1 MGDSRQLMTFAFGG
15 GRGVAS
21 QPKQLSPTTT
31 FDERLRRWKYPEGIE
46 FASPD
51 IERAYQRRVQM
62 FIDAITLH
70 KPERVPVSPASG
82 FYPFVYAGVTSEEAM
97 HDYGKLAFAL
107 RKYHTDFLPD
117 TIAGTALYGA
127 GSVLETLDYK
137 LYRWPGHGVP
147 ASEPYQCV
155 EDEYMRADEY
165 SRLIDDPSEFFLRAY
180 FPRAFGALAPLSS
193 IGLLSAVLEL
203 PSVSSFM
210 VPFGLPKVREA
221 VEKILQAGQAA
232 AEWIQ
237 ACVAI
242 DREITST
249 LGLTG
254 LMGGFTKA
262 PFDIIGDTLRGTR
275 AIMLDKFRQPAQ
287 VLAAVERLVPLAIE
301 AGVESAAHSRVPVV
315 FIPLHKG
322 ADSFM
327 STKDFERFYWP
338 TLKALIIGLID
349 EGLIPYLFVEGSY
362 DKRLDTIVDHDIP
375 AGRTVWMFDQT
386 DIREVKRRF
395 TGWACF
401 AGNVPASMLITAKP
415 EEVRAH
421 VRELIDDVGRD
432 GGYILTTGATVDHA
446 VAANL
451 HAMIDTCKEYG
462 VCR

>member
-1 MGDSRQLMTFAFGG
+1 MLAFGG
-15 GRGVAS
+15 GAGMAS
-21 QPKQLSPTTT
+21 QPKEVPAGS
-31 FDERLRRWKYPEGIE
+31 FEDRLRRWKYPEGIDFVSAE
-46 FASPD
+46 
-51 IERAYQRRVQM
+51 IEQAYRRRVQM
-62 FIDAITLH
+62 FIDAIALR
-70 KPERVPVSPASG
+70 KPERIPVSPASG
-82 FYPFVYAGVTSEEAM
+82 FYPFVYSGISAEEAM
-97 HDYGKLAFAL
+97 HDYGKLACAL

-117 TIAGTALYGA
+117 TIAGTALYGS
-127 GSVLETLDYK
+127 GTVLEILDYK

-147 ASEPYQCV
+147 ANEPYQCI

-165 SRLIDDPSEFFLRAY
+165 SRLIHDPSDFFLRTY
-180 FPRAFGALAPLSS
+180 FPRVFGTLAPLAT

-203 PSVSSFM
+203 PSVPAFM
-210 VPFGLPKVREA
+210 VPFGAPSVRQA

-232 AEWIQ
+232 AEWIK

-242 DREITST
+242 DRETIST
-249 LGLTG
+249 LGLAN

-275 AIMLDKFRQPAQ
+275 AIMLDKFRQPKQ

-301 AGVESAAHSRVPVV
+301 AGVESAKHSRSPAV

-327 STKDFERFYWP
+327 SIKDFETFYWP
-338 TLKALIIGLID
+338 TLKAVVIALID
-349 EGLIPYLFVEGSY
+349 EGLVPYLFVEGSY
-362 DKRLDTIVDHDIP
+362 NKRLDTIVDHEIP

-386 DIREVKRRF
+386 DMKEVKKRF

-401 AGNVPASMLITAKP
+401 AGNVPASMLIAAKP
-415 EEVRAH
+415 EEVRAY
-421 VRELIDDVGRD
+421 VKELIDDVGRD

-446 VAANL
+446 VPANL